1 MINLSG
7 NIKRCIFHT
16 PNYVDNRGIS
26 GSNVRPYKMMQAFKE
41 IGYEVDIVTG
51 YAKERKKKINE
62 IKRNIKNGVK
72 YEFVYSESSTMPTL
86 LTEKHHLPTYPFL
99 DFSFLKFCKKNGL
112 KIGLFYRD
120 IHWRFPKYK
129 RNVSFMKRSI
139 SIPMYKYDLRKY
151 KEILDVLYL
160 ASESVAKFIPE
171 KFDKTLIKALPPGSI
186 YNEDIINSREKH
198 FSVENRVS
206 LNIFYVGGIG
216 ETYNITSL
224 LKAVSSKEFVN
235 LVICCRK
242 NEWENNKKNY
252 EKYLNDRIKIVH
264 ASGKELE
271 KYYNEA
277 DMCSL
282 FFNLDEYMKMS
293 MPIKLFEYL
302 SHVTPIIA
310 TKGSSGG
317 DFVKNNNIGW
327 VLDYESSDL
336 ENLLD
341 NIIINQK
348 MLKEKY
354 SNSVVALNKN
364 LWINRARQ
372 VEIDLVNNKQ

>member
-1 MINLSG
+1 M
-7 NIKRCIFHT
+7 
-16 PNYVDNRGIS
+16 
-26 GSNVRPYKMMQAFKE
+26 
-41 IGYEVDIVTG
+41 
-51 YAKERKKKINE
+51 
-62 IKRNIKNGVK
+62 
-72 YEFVYSESSTMPTL
+72 
-86 LTEKHHLPTYPFL
+86 
-99 DFSFLKFCKKNGL
+99 
-112 KIGLFYRD
+112 
-120 IHWRFPKYK
+120 
-129 RNVSFMKRSI
+129 
-139 SIPMYKYDLRKY
+139 
-151 KEILDVLYL
+151 
-160 ASESVAKFIPE
+160 
-171 KFDKTLIKALPPGSI
+171 
-186 YNEDIINSREKH
+186 
-198 FSVENRVS
+198 
-206 LNIFYVGGIG
+206 G
-216 ETYNITSL
+216 EY
-224 LKAVSSKEFVN
+224 
-235 LVICCRK
+235 
-242 NEWENNKKNY
+242 Y

-310 TKGSSGG
+310 TKGSCGG

-327 VLDYESSDL
+327 VLDYESNDL

-341 NIIINQK
+341 NIIMNQK